1 MIYDTPIHIVAAKR
15 SPIGRLGGGL
25 SQFAAPELAA
35 QTASAVIGDGHRG
48 NVDQVILGQVL
59 QAGCGMNAARQ
70 AALAVGVPE
79 ASPALTVNMVCGSGL
94 KAVALGADA
103 IMAGEASLVL
113 AGGVESMSCTP
124 HYAIDARSGKK
135 LGSAKLL
142 DAILTDGLT
151 DPGSGRG
158 MGDIAEA
165 WTRGHGIP
173 REQQD
178 SFALRSQQRAA
189 EARDAFAREIVPIGD
204 VTADEH
210 PRPDTTLEK
219 LQSLAPAFAADG
231 AITAGNA
238 SSINDGAAIVLLA
251 NDAAMEA
258 NGLESRACII
268 GAATVGC
275 EPVQFGLGP
284 VGAVRQL
291 CAETGW
297 DLAGVDAV
305 EINEA
310 FAVQTLACAKELQ
323 LSDEQLNP
331 RGGAI
336 ALGHPI
342 GASGARILVTLLHY
356 LEDTDGHRGIA
367 ALCVG
372 GGMGIAMAIEL
383 KD

>member
-15 SPIGRLGGGL
+15 SPIGRFGGGL
-25 SQFAAPELAA
+25 AQFTAPELAA
-35 QTASAVIGDGHRG
+35 QTASAVIGDCHRRH
-48 NVDQVILGQVL
+48 VDQVILGQVL

-70 AALAVGVPE
+70 AALAVGVT
-79 ASPALTVNMVCGSGL
+79 ASAPAMTVNMVCGSGL
-94 KAVALGADA
+94 KAVALGGDA
-103 IMAGEASLVL
+103 IKTGEADLVL
-113 AGGVESMSCTP
+113 AGGVESMSCAP

-165 WTRGHGIP
+165 WTRGYGIP
-173 REQQD
+173 REEQD
-178 SFALRSQQRAA
+178 AFALRSQQCAA
-189 EARDAFAREIVPIGD
+189 EARDAFAREIVSIDD

-219 LQSLAPAFAADG
+219 LQSLAPVFAPDG
-231 AITAGNA
+231 TITAGNA
-238 SSINDGAAIVLLA
+238 SGINDGTAIVLLA
-251 NDAAMEA
+251 NDAAMKA
-258 NGLESRACII
+258 HGLESRARII
-268 GAATVGC
+268 GTVAVGC
-275 EPVQFGLGP
+275 DPLQFGIGP
-284 VGAVRQL
+284 VAAVRRL
-291 CAETGW
+291 CDETDW
-297 DLAGVDAV
+297 DLATVDAV

-310 FAVQTLACAKELQ
+310 FAVQALACAQQ
-323 LSDEQLNP
+323 LKLSNEQLNP

-372 GGMGIAMAIEL
+372 GGMGIAMAIERG
-383 KD
+383 

>member
-178 SFALRSQQRAA
+178 AFALRSQQRAA

-238 SSINDGAAIVLLA
+238 SGINDGAAIVLLA